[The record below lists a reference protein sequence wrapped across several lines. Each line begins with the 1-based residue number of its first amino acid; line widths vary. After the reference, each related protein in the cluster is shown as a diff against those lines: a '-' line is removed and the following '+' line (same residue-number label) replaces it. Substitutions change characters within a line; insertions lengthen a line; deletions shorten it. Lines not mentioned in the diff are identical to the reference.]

1 MSASTK
7 LTCAVQALCFLA
19 RSGSGPQS
27 SEDISRATGIHATR
41 IRGILSMLA
50 KQSIVHAT
58 RGLSG
63 GFSLTRPPEKIH
75 LQEVYCAVE
84 TRKAFHL
91 DISKSDAD
99 ISSAVN
105 DYFFRLFADIQIDI
119 EGRMRGISIA
129 HVLSFIQATQPLS
142 SSSGRG

>member
-7 LTCAVQALCFLA
+7 LTCAVQALCHLA
-19 RSGSGPQS
+19 ISGMGPQN
-27 SEDISRATGIHATR
+27 SEEISRATGIHATR
-41 IRGILSMLA
+41 LRGILSLLA
-50 KQSIVHAT
+50 KQSIVRST

-63 GFSLTRPPEKIH
+63 GFSLARPPGQIH
-75 LQEVYCAVE
+75 LQEIYCAVE

-91 DISKSDAD
+91 DVSKSEAD
-99 ISSAVN
+99 LSSSVN

-119 EGRMRGISIA
+119 EDRMHGISLA
-129 HVLSFIQATQPLS
+129 HVLSFIQATQPSS